1 MSCVS
6 LEHLRMSNVN
16 NNLKSFLRHI
26 HCPKIHHTEC
36 INKEKT
42 SSHHGQDQKQEWDP
56 LFVTLASLTVGGHK
70 PSRKSGKYSCNIMMP
85 SNKFGKYSGKI
96 VTPRRGSVRI
106 NSNVG
111 NHWLKLAATLNFFQ
125 LQCRWLGFQQAL
137 GWGFTN
143 LTASKTGANG
153 NLFLCP
159 EYVTQ
164 PWIFTTALQTLMN
177 LL

>member
-56 LFVTLASLTVGGHK
+56 WK
-70 PSRKSGKYSCNIMMP
+70 KSAI
-85 SNKFGKYSGKI
+85 
-96 VTPRRGSVRI
+96 RI
-106 NSNVG
+106 SKMDSMKVNS
-111 NHWLKLAATLNFFQ
+111 
-125 LQCRWLGFQQAL
+125 
-137 GWGFTN
+137 
-143 LTASKTGANG
+143 
-153 NLFLCP
+153 
-159 EYVTQ
+159 
-164 PWIFTTALQTLMN
+164 
-177 LL
+177 